1 MVNVMIE
8 SPLAY
13 SHTLLRQCVRE
24 GDVVVDATIGHG
36 HDTLLLAELV
46 GPTGRVLGFDIQAQ
60 AIESTRTKLN
70 AAGLGER
77 VTLYHES
84 HEHAGL
90 RLGEGQ
96 AIGAVQFNLGYLPG
110 GDKGI
115 VTRGLSTLRCLESL
129 LPRLR
134 PDGMAIFV
142 VYYGHNGGPEEKDAL
157 ITFVD
162 GLDQKAFTVLQYS
175 MRNWRSDP
183 PFLIAI
189 QKR

>member
-1 MVNVMIE
+1 MVD
-8 SPLAY
+8 
-13 SHTLLRQCVRE
+13 
-24 GDVVVDATIGHG
+24 GTIGHG

-60 AIESTRTKLN
+60 AIESTRGKLI
-70 AAGLGER
+70 AAGLDGR
-77 VTLYHES
+77 VTLFQES

-90 RLGEGQ
+90 RLGGMQ
-96 AIGAVQFNLGYLPG
+96 TIGAAQFNLGYLPG

-115 VTRGLSTLRCLESL
+115 VTRGSSTLRCLKNL

-134 PDGMAIFV
+134 PGGMAIFV
-142 VYYGHNGGPEEKDAL
+142 IYYGHDGGPEEKDAL
-157 ITFVD
+157 LSFVD
-162 GLDQKAFTVLQYS
+162 GLDQKTFTVLQYS

-189 QKR
+189 EKR

>member
-1 MVNVMIE
+1 MIE

-13 SHTLLRQCVRE
+13 SHTLLRQCVRK
-24 GDVVVDATIGHG
+24 GDVVVDGTIGHG

-46 GPTGRVLGFDIQAQ
+46 GPTGRVLGFDIQPQ
-60 AIESTRTKLN
+60 AVESTRSKLI
-70 AAGLGER
+70 AAGLDGR
-77 VTLYHES
+77 VTLYLES
-84 HEHAGL
+84 HEHAAA

-96 AIGAVQFNLGYLPG
+96 TIGAAQFNLGYLPG

-115 VTRGLSTLRCLESL
+115 VTLGSSTLRCLESL

-134 PDGMAIFV
+134 PGGMAIFV
-142 VYYGHNGGPEEKDAL
+142 VYYGHDGGPEEKDAL
-157 ITFVD
+157 LAFVE

-183 PFLIAI
+183 PFLIAVE
-189 QKR
+189 KR

>member
-1 MVNVMIE
+1 MIE

-36 HDTLLLAELV
+36 HDTVLLARLV
-46 GPTGRVLGFDIQAQ
+46 GPTGRVLGFDIQPEAV
-60 AIESTRTKLN
+60 ESTRAKLI
-70 AAGLGER
+70 AAGLDGR
-77 VTLYHES
+77 ITLFHES
-84 HEHAGL
+84 HEHAAA
-90 RLGEGQ
+90 RLGETQ
-96 AIGAVQFNLGYLPG
+96 TIGAAQFNLGYLPG
-110 GDKGI
+110 GDKDI
-115 VTRGLSTLRCLESL
+115 VTQGSSTLRCLEGL

-134 PDGMAIFV
+134 PGGMAIFV
-142 VYYGHNGGPEEKDAL
+142 VYYGHDGGPEEKDAL
-157 ITFVD
+157 LAFVD

-189 QKR
+189 EKR

>member
-1 MVNVMIE
+1 MIE
-8 SPLAY
+8 SPLAF

-24 GDVVVDATIGHG
+24 GDVVVDGTIGHG

-46 GPTGRVLGFDIQAQ
+46 GPLGRVLGFDIQAE
-60 AIESTRTKLN
+60 AIESTRAKLIQ
-70 AAGLGER
+70 AGLDGR
-77 VTLYHES
+77 VTLFHES
-84 HEHAGL
+84 HEHAAA

-96 AIGAVQFNLGYLPG
+96 TIGAAQFNLGYLPG

-115 VTRGLSTLRCLESL
+115 VTRGASTLRCLDSL

-134 PDGMAIFV
+134 PGGMAIFV
-142 VYYGHNGGPEEKDAL
+142 VYYGHDGGREEKDAL
-157 ITFVD
+157 LRFVD
-162 GLDQKAFTVLQYS
+162 DLDQKTFTVLQYS

-189 QKR
+189 EKR